1 MTSDLILNVFQLKQQ
16 FKTEYNKF
24 KFRVGTDFFGLRRLT
39 NYNATFVE
47 GGKLVLRLLLR

>member
-24 KFRVGTDFFGLRRLT
+24 RVGTDFFGLRSLT

-47 GGKLVLRLLLR
+47 RGKLVLQLLLR